1 MNEGMLT
8 PWSSRPWR
16 RVAVVGMGIS
26 GRAAASLL
34 LHRGVEVIGFDR
46 RAAEELDL
54 GPLGEAPGLSLRADS
69 AELPAALDAVVV
81 SPGVPNGHPFLGAAR
96 RADLPVIAE
105 VELAFPL
112 LDGPVVA
119 ITGSNG
125 KSTTTGM
132 TGAMLEAAGRS
143 VEVCGNIGRAL
154 SSVVEGD
161 PGRIFVVEL
170 SSFQLEN
177 TRTFRPRA
185 AALLNLASDHLDRH
199 GSLEEY
205 GRLKASLFQAQQD
218 EDLAV
223 LNAGDTWVAAV
234 EPPAR
239 RRFFHSAAPVAD
251 GCWIHE
257 DQVLEMRPGLDRP
270 ELLFH
275 LDQVPLP
282 GPHNVENAMAAALL
296 ARHLGA
302 TPEQIGRGLESF
314 QGLPHRLE
322 RVREK
327 GGVTWY
333 NDSKGTNI
341 AATLGSLGG
350 FADGSVHLILGGQ
363 FKGGDLEPLVQRVAA
378 KAVRVYLIGEAAP
391 TFARALGD
399 SVPSEHAGT
408 LDRAVASAEANA
420 ETGQVVLLSP
430 ACASF
435 DQFTNFAER
444 GRVFKQMV
452 HQLGTGST
460 PSPRSAKG
468 GSIGTQAGV

>member
-1 MNEGMLT
+1 MQT

-16 RVAVVGMGIS
+16 RVAVYGMGIS

-34 LHRGVEVIGFDR
+34 LSRGVEVIAFDR
-46 RAAEELDL
+46 RPAHELDL
-54 GPLGEAPGLSLRADS
+54 GLLGQASGLSLRAES
-69 AELPAALDAVVV
+69 AELPAELDAVVV
-81 SPGVPNGHPFLGAAR
+81 SPGVPNNHPFLAAAR
-96 RADLPVIAE
+96 QANLPVIAE

-132 TGAMLEAAGRS
+132 TGAMLQAAGQS
-143 VEVCGNIGRAL
+143 VEVCGNIGLAL

-161 PGRIFVVEL
+161 PGRTFVVEL

-177 TRTFRPRA
+177 TKIFRPRA
-185 AALLNLASDHLDRH
+185 AALLNLAPDHLDRH
-199 GSLEEY
+199 ADFEEY
-205 GRLKASLFQAQQD
+205 CQLKASLFQAQQG
-218 EDLAV
+218 EDVAV
-223 LNAGDTWVAAV
+223 LNAGDPRVAAA

-239 RRFFHSAAPVAD
+239 RRFFDSAEPVKN

-257 DQVLEMRPGLDRP
+257 DRVLEMRPGLDQP

-282 GPHNVENAMAAALL
+282 GRHNVENAMAAALL

-302 TPEQIGRGLESF
+302 TPEQIGRGLEAF
-314 QGLPHRLE
+314 TGLPHRLE
-322 RVREK
+322 RVLEHDR
-327 GGVTWY
+327 VTWY

-350 FADGSVHLILGGQ
+350 FDDGSVHLILGGQ
-363 FKGGDLEPLVQRVAA
+363 FKGGDLEPLIRQIAN

-391 TFARALGD
+391 TLAKALGD
-399 SVPSEHAGT
+399 SVPSEHART
-408 LDRAVASAEANA
+408 LDRAVASAAASANP
-420 ETGQVVLLSP
+420 GQVVLLSP

-444 GRVFKQMV
+444 GRVFKQLV
-452 HQLGTGST
+452 RQLKEGSSRL
-460 PSPRSAKG
+460 PQGEKG
-468 GSIGTQAGV
+468 GSDGTQAGV